1 VIWKA
6 FLAVAAS
13 TRPYR
18 IVTTTSPATAR
29 LFYASP
35 ARWGAVSGSETISA
49 APRRIQLPFCGKQY
63 TGYTGGIL
71 VTHPA
76 CVTLAVS
83 GPGSRAVTV
92 TVPILVSR
100 C

>member
-1 VIWKA
+1 M
-6 FLAVAAS
+6 
-13 TRPYR
+13 
-18 IVTTTSPATAR
+18 TSPATAR

-35 ARWGAVSGSETISA
+35 AYWGAVSGTKTIGA
-49 APRRIQLPFCGKQY
+49 APRRVQLPVCGRQY

-71 VTHPA
+71 ITRPA

-83 GPGSRAVTV
+83 GPGSKAVTV
-92 TVPILVSR
+92 TVPVLVIK